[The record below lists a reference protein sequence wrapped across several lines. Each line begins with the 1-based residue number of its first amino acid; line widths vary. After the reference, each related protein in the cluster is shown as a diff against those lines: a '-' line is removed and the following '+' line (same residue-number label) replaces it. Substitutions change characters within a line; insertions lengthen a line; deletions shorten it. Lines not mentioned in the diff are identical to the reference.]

1 MAVAPLSSSG
11 FPLTP
16 EQLRFLATCYLLLAT
31 EVTPHESRLTIQA
44 FNMFLPT
51 GG

>member
-16 EQLRFLATCYLLLAT
+16 EQLRFLATCTLLLAT
-31 EVTPHESRLTIQA
+31 EVTPHE
-44 FNMFLPT
+44 
-51 GG
+51 